1 MILIQQ
7 YCITN
12 DIALTLLHSPSPGR
26 GYYNQCINTSAVGLY
41 IDIAML
47 QGERINPEQNALPS
61 DIYRPRPP
69 DYGGSFLGYL

>member
-47 QGERINPEQNALPS
+47 QGERILKLKN
-61 DIYRPRPP
+61 
-69 DYGGSFLGYL
+69 